1 MARLERRNSD
11 YQRMKRTTALL
22 VGAIALLVIAA
33 FLWQNFSSR
42 EGARPE
48 EDRAVVESNQ
58 SPASKPHPPPALVV
72 QYPSAAPRVAPLQPE
87 PTPVKGE
94 AFVELDGR
102 SIQPENNAG
111 QFQRVAVGANETVPI
126 RLSWPED
133 KTHSDVFVQA
143 VHGGKIDGG
152 GNHKRFTLGA
162 DKTVSFAFTPDG
174 GPGSYQIAL
183 RRGTTE
189 EVLQF
194 WVPTENPSN
203 DPPTIR

>member
-1 MARLERRNSD
+1 
-11 YQRMKRTTALL
+11 MKRTTALL

-42 EGARPE
+42 QETRRAGDRPATAS
-48 EDRAVVESNQ
+48 DRPAAAAAG
-58 SPASKPHPPPALVV
+58 SPPGLVV
-72 QYPSAAPRVAPLQPE
+72 QYASAPPRIAPPQPE
-87 PTPVKGE
+87 PTPAKGE
-94 AFVELDGR
+94 AIVALNGR
-102 SIQPENNAG
+102 AIQPENNGG
-111 QFQRVAVGANETVPI
+111 QFERVAIGMNETVPI

-133 KTHSDVFVQA
+133 KIHSDVFVQA

-152 GNHKRFTLGA
+152 SNHKRFTLGA